1 MLGFCAGGLALIPVA
16 YVYGRLTERLPDAGG
31 EVAYAGAVF
40 SPGVSFA
47 VGWMM
52 LLAYLIVCPWE
63 AVAIGR
69 LAAYLA
75 PRLSTV
81 ELYRVAGQPVYLP
94 HLGLGLG
101 LTAAITAVNYRGVRL
116 SATLQNLATFGL
128 LAVFGTFVALG
139 LARGDVSNLEPLFAD
154 DRTAAGAL
162 VSTLLVLQIVP
173 YFLVGFETI
182 PKCSEEAAPDF
193 NPRSFTAITL
203 LALGAGTLFYV
214 AVIAVVALLYPWREL
229 TRQPFATAVAFERAF
244 GSPLLVRM
252 ILAGALLSLVKVFN
266 GNFLAATRLLFAL
279 GRRGLLPGGLGR
291 VDGRFGT
298 PARAALLVGCFTA
311 LAALLGQ
318 AVLIPIIE
326 VGSLA
331 SAAGW
336 LGACLAFYCGA
347 GKVVTPRT
355 RVVAAGG
362 AVVAGALIL
371 MKLLPMV
378 PGGFQ
383 LSEFLA
389 LGAWVGLGV
398 VCWLRRRPGGAGPA

>member
-1 MLGFCAGGLALIPVA
+1 
-16 YVYGRLTERLPDAGG
+16 
-31 EVAYAGAVF
+31 
-40 SPGVSFA
+40 
-47 VGWMM
+47 MM

-75 PRLSTV
+75 PGLSTV

-101 LTAAITAVNYRGVRL
+101 LTAAITAVNYRGVSL

-128 LAVFGTFVALG
+128 LAAFGTFVALG
-139 LARGDVSNLEPLFAD
+139 LARGDVSNLEPLVAD
-154 DRTAAGAL
+154 DGAAGAL
-162 VSTLLVLQIVP
+162 VSTLLVLQVVP
-173 YFLVGFETI
+173 YFLVGFEAI

-229 TRQPFATAVAFERAF
+229 TRQPFATAFAFERAF
-244 GSPLLVRM
+244 GSPLLVRV

-298 PARAALLVGCFTA
+298 PARAVLLVGSFTA
-311 LAALLGQ
+311 LAALLGR
-318 AVLIPIIE
+318 AVLIPITE

-336 LGACLAFYCGA
+336 LGACLAFYAGA

-362 AVVAGALIL
+362 AAVAGALIL
-371 MKLLPMV
+371 MKLLPVV
-378 PGGFQ
+378 PGGFR

-398 VCWLRRRPGGAGPA
+398 ICWLWRRPGGDGDGTAG